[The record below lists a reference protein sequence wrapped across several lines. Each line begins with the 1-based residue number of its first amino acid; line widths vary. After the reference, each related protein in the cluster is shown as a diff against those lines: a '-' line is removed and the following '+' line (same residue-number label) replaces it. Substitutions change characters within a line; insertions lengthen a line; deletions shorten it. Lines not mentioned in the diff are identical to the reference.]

1 MEAEVNGHDELESE
15 LGHKSK
21 LQPNQIQYSDTV
33 DPIEERCF
41 FLLVHSEIFPEV
53 TSFKL

>member
-1 MEAEVNGHDELESE
+1 MEAEANGHDELESE

-41 FLLVHSEIFPEV
+41 FY
-53 TSFKL
+53 